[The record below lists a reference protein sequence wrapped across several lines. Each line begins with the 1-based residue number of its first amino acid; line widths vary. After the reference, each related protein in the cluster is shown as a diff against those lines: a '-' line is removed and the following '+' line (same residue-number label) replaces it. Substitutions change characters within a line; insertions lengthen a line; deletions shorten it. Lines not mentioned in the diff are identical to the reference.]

1 MTVINTN
8 GLSGSALDWAVLK
21 CESVRLPNTEILKR
35 TQIHTGSSCGI
46 FISPKS
52 TVSNGKWFKPSRDWA
67 QGGLIIER
75 EKMHISFADSLW
87 SACTQQR
94 DYLKTGSTFLT
105 AAMRC
110 YVTSVLGDAIDVPVE
125 LI

>member
-21 CESVRLPNTEILKR
+21 CESVRPPNIGILKR
-35 TQIHTGSSCGI
+35 TQIYTGSSCGI
-46 FISPKS
+46 FISPKI
-52 TVSNGKWFKPSRDWA
+52 TVSNGKWFKPTRDWA

-75 EKMHISFADSLW
+75 EKLHISFADSLW
-87 SACTQQR
+87 SACNQQG
-94 DYLKTGSTFLT
+94 DYLKTGSTPLV

-110 YVTSVLGDAIDVPVE
+110 YVASRLGDTIDMPVE